1 MTVVVQGRT
10 QSNRGVIVMGSQEV
24 VAVQTSVNV
33 MAVLGGVVG
42 TVVTT
47 TVSTHEVS
55 QFEAGG
61 IVMVPGVVPGTVVVI
76 NLVFGGSKGGVVV
89 VRVLRLGK
97 GPGTVTT
104 IVSIQSEP
112 EQPRA
117 GGTVVVPGV
126 GPGTK
131 DVVVPGTGGGNT
143 YLVMVRKPPL
153 GGGTPSVFSGGG
165 MPVMVMVTIPGVDP
179 GSWGFSGLPGTM
191 G

>member
-10 QSNRGVIVMGSQEV
+10 QSTGGVMVMGSQKV

-47 TVSTHEVS
+47 TVSTHEVL

-76 NLVFGGSKGGVVV
+76 NLVFGVSKGGGPVTTTVLVPGARGVVVIVV
-89 VRVLRLGK
+89 VRLGI

-104 IVSIQSEP
+104 
-112 EQPRA
+112 
-117 GGTVVVPGV
+117 
-126 GPGTK
+126 
-131 DVVVPGTGGGNT
+131 
-143 YLVMVRKPPL
+143 MV
-153 GGGTPSVFSGGG
+153 
-165 MPVMVMVTIPGVDP
+165 
-179 GSWGFSGLPGTM
+179 
-191 G
+191 

>member
-47 TVSTHEVS
+47 TVSTQEVS

-76 NLVFGGSKGGVVV
+76 NLVFGGFKGGVVV
-89 VRVLRLGK
+89 VRVLRLGR

-104 IVSIQSEP
+104 TVSIQSEP
-112 EQPRA
+112 KQPGA
-117 GGTVVVPGV
+117 GGMVVVPGV

-143 YLVMVRKPPL
+143 YLVMVWKPPL
-153 GGGTPSVFSGGG
+153 GGGTLSVFSGGG
-165 MPVMVMVTIPGVDP
+165 VPVMVMVTTPGGDP